1 LSKSFSNHQGGG
13 GISSQLGS
21 MTVSNAGGFFTTA
34 SSSAFQKQ
42 MGRINQN
49 RDLVFANAMQ
59 RYRGL
64 LDKGEV
70 AKKNYFEQRKKYI
83 EELERKHEEE

>member
-1 LSKSFSNHQGGG
+1 MSKSFSSHPNGNG
-13 GISSQLGS
+13 GISSQIGS
-21 MTVSNAGGFFTTA
+21 MSISNAGGFFTTT
-34 SSSAFQKQ
+34 SSSAFKKQ
-42 MGRINQN
+42 MGKINQN

-59 RYRGL
+59 RYKGL

-83 EELERKHEEE
+83 EELERKH